1 MARMSG
7 KISGK
12 KKEMTGDFSITL
24 RDVFSVL
31 TGKDCSTYGRL
42 LQYLRKSTGVIGGR
56 TVILYTTPAA
66 LL

>member
-12 KKEMTGDFSITL
+12 KKEMTGDFPITL

-31 TGKDCSTYGRL
+31 TGEYSNTYVRVL
-42 LQYLRKSTGVIGGR
+42 E
-56 TVILYTTPAA
+56 
-66 LL
+66 